1 MDNVDPDKLRLV
13 VEQDSTVAIYRQ
25 HGDRGTASFRVL
37 APALKAIFKYVEPES
52 FGAIIVVFK
61 TLEES
66 SRPIDE
72 TTARTIVNPANLKQE
87 IAGNTVIQVLSDGR
101 LLLWS
106 GLEIRP
112 ELLAKEA
119 VVYKYYNRQEYFL
132 AGTAQT
138 EVAKVGQYAS
148 IYSVPAFSDLRLA
161 LERYKSD
168 RAKET
173 SCPILQGAW
182 SDEKQ
187 LLFVQGPEKVMR
199 DSLVEFLKISLRDA
213 ETRPEQ
219 NMGVSYPVDIKVT
232 FSFSNRLALIEIKWL
247 GSSIKPNGKL
257 VSRHDGRARSGA
269 KQLAD
274 YLVKNRKQAP
284 THITRGYLVVF
295 DGRRRR
301 IKKNTKSIN
310 NADGGYFR
318 HREIKF
324 DPKYDEELDD
334 FEIPIRMFME
344 AVTEP

>member
-1 MDNVDPDKLRLV
+1 MDNVDPNKLRQI
-13 VEQDSTVAIYRQ
+13 VEKESVVAIHRQ
-25 HGDRGTASFRVL
+25 HGDLGTASFRAL
-37 APALKAIFKYVEPES
+37 ALALKTIFNYIEPES

-61 TLEES
+61 TLDDS

-72 TTARTIVNPANLKQE
+72 TTAKTVVNPANLKQE
-87 IAGNTVIQVLSDGR
+87 VVGNTVIQVLSDGR
-101 LLLWS
+101 LLLWT
-106 GLEIRP
+106 GLETRAQT
-112 ELLAKEA
+112 LAKEA
-119 VVYKYYNRQEYFL
+119 VVYRYQSRREYFL
-132 AGTAQT
+132 AGSTET

-161 LERYKSD
+161 LERYRSD

-173 SCPILQGAW
+173 SCPILQAAW
-182 SDEKQ
+182 TNEKQ
-187 LLFVQGPEKVMR
+187 LLFVQGPEDFMR
-199 DSLVEFLKISLRDA
+199 NSLVDFLKISLRDA

-232 FSFSNRLALIEIKWL
+232 FNFSNRLALIEIKWL
-247 GSSIKPNGKL
+247 GSSVKLNGKL
-257 VSRHDGRARSGA
+257 VSHYDGRARSGA

-284 THITRGYLVVF
+284 THIMRGYLVVF

-310 NADGGYFR
+310 SEDGGYYR

-324 DPKYDEELDD
+324 DLKYDDELED
-334 FEIPIRMFME
+334 FETPIRMFME
-344 AVTEP
+344 PVTEP